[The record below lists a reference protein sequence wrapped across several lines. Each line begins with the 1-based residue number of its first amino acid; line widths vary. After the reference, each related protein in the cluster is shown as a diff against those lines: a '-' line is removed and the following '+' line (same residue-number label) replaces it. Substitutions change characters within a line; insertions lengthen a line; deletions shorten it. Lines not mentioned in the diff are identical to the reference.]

1 MRRIE
6 RPRSLTAT
14 VVARLRQS
22 IVQGD
27 LALGQA
33 LSERQLAEHLGV
45 SKTPVREALT
55 QLKHEGLVQII
66 PQRGAEVFTLSA
78 REVINMCELR
88 LTLEAAALKLAWQRH
103 PNDVVRALRNVV
115 AKMEAARLA
124 RNMRGYLD
132 ADTAYHEVFFEA
144 CGNPLLAQSYG
155 NYLGKI
161 AALRTHLSVK
171 PFHTER
177 SFEEHR
183 DILACLE
190 TGKIDEALQIL
201 ERHIDRSKTTYS
213 ETVEDIAAADQRQK
227 AAE

>member
-103 PNDVVRALRNVV
+103 PNDLVRALRNVV

-201 ERHIDRSKTTYS
+201 ERHIDRSKTTYA